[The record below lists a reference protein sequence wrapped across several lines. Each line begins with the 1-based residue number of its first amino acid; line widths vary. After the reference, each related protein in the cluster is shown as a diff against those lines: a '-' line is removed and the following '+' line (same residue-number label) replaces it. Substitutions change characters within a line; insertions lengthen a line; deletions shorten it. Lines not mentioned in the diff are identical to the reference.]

1 MNSAT
6 PLSEIQRRIVALSA
20 ALGAAEIGGPLSSL
34 EQTLLN
40 EAKDVPV
47 DPAVVATAHAQICD
61 GQDPLGDLFYE
72 AHDATTRR
80 TTGTVYTPPEIV
92 QPMIDWALSEQ
103 PDRIV
108 DAGAGS
114 GRYTA
119 AVLRQNPDLAV
130 LAVDLDPMA
139 ALMTRAIGATL
150 GASNLEVRHADF
162 TRTRVAPISGKTA
175 YIGNP
180 PYVRHHQI
188 PPAAKKW
195 AALAAA
201 ALGHSISGLAGL
213 HAYFYLATA
222 SHAKPGDIGCYVT
235 SAEWLDVNYGSVIRN
250 LLTHSLGA
258 SELQIVAPTAQPFDG
273 ATTTAALVQFKVG
286 TQPERVGFR
295 TAETLDSLTPLGQGT
310 PVSRSRLLETTRW
323 SVFLK
328 SRNEKREGFIE
339 LGEIARVHRGAVTG
353 SNATWVLR
361 EASDLPEKVLFP
373 SITRARE
380 LFDAGAELSTAAHLK
395 RVVDL
400 PTDLGELDADD
411 RKVVERFIQRARRA
425 NVDQGYVAQNRRKWW
440 SVGLKEP
447 APVLATYMA
456 RRPPAFVRNLAGAR
470 HINIAH
476 GVYPRQPLSEGVLAE
491 LVRSLRSG
499 VSLAD
504 GRTYAGGL
512 TKFEPREMERLLVPD
527 LATLTSYAGNSSQM
541 DA

>member
-6 PLSEIQRRIVALSA
+6 PLSEIQRKIVALSA
-20 ALGAAEIGGPLSSL
+20 ALGAAEIGGPLSNL
-34 EQTLLN
+34 EQTLLD
-40 EAKDVPV
+40 ETKDVSV
-47 DPAVVATAHAQICD
+47 DPAVVANVHAQIRD

-92 QPMIDWALSEQ
+92 HPMIDWALSEQ
-103 PDRIV
+103 PHRIV

-139 ALMTRAIGATL
+139 TLMTRAIGATL
-150 GASNLEVRHADF
+150 GASNLEVRQADF
-162 TRTRVAPISGKTA
+162 TRTRIAPISGKTA

-195 AALAAA
+195 ATLAAA

-222 SHAKPGDIGCYVT
+222 SHAKPGDVGCYVT

-295 TAETLDSLTPLGQGT
+295 TAETLDSLTPLGHGT

-395 RVVDL
+395 RVIDL
-400 PTDLGELDADD
+400 PTDLGELNADE
-411 RKVVERFIQRARRA
+411 RKVVEKFIQRARRA

-440 SVGLKEP
+440 SVGLKDP

-527 LATLTSYAGNSSQM
+527 LATLTSYAGNCSQM

>member
-6 PLSEIQRRIVALSA
+6 PLSEIQRKIVALSA
-20 ALGAAEIGGPLSSL
+20 ALGAAEIGGPLSNL
-34 EQTLLN
+34 EQTLLD
-40 EAKDVPV
+40 ETKDVSV
-47 DPAVVATAHAQICD
+47 DPAVVANVHAQIRD

-92 QPMIDWALSEQ
+92 HPMIDWALSEQ
-103 PDRIV
+103 PHRIV

-130 LAVDLDPMA
+130 LAVDLDPMST
-139 ALMTRAIGATL
+139 LMTRAIGATL
-150 GASNLEVRHADF
+150 GASNLEVRQADF
-162 TRTRVAPISGKTA
+162 TRTRIAPISGKTA

-195 AALAAA
+195 ATLAAA

-222 SHAKPGDIGCYVT
+222 SHAKPGDVGCYVT

-295 TAETLDSLTPLGQGT
+295 TAETLDSLTPLGHGT

-395 RVVDL
+395 RVIDL
-400 PTDLGELDADD
+400 PTDLGELNADE
-411 RKVVERFIQRARRA
+411 RKVVEKFIQRARRA

-440 SVGLKEP
+440 SVGLKDP

>member
-6 PLSEIQRRIVALSA
+6 PLSEIQRKIVALSA
-20 ALGAAEIGGPLSSL
+20 ALGAAEIGGPLSNL
-34 EQTLLN
+34 EQTLLD
-40 EAKDVPV
+40 ETKDVSV
-47 DPAVVATAHAQICD
+47 DPAVVANVHAQIRD

-92 QPMIDWALSEQ
+92 HPMIDWALSEQ
-103 PDRIV
+103 PHRIV

-139 ALMTRAIGATL
+139 TLMTRAIGATL
-150 GASNLEVRHADF
+150 GASNLEVRQADF
-162 TRTRVAPISGKTA
+162 TRTRIAPISGKTA

-195 AALAAA
+195 ATLAAA

-222 SHAKPGDIGCYVT
+222 SHAKPGDVGCYVT

-295 TAETLDSLTPLGQGT
+295 TAETLDSLTPLGHGT

-395 RVVDL
+395 RVIDL
-400 PTDLGELDADD
+400 PTDLGELNADE
-411 RKVVERFIQRARRA
+411 RKVVEKFIQRARRA

-440 SVGLKEP
+440 SVGLKDP